1 MILALGGINRTVYGV
16 RSIPSPP
23 QLFSLFDAGRL
34 TRDQLHAA
42 LDLHARE
49 LLVEMVID
57 QTHPVLATI
66 ERKLSQQAAATLI
79 RRHGEPEMREIL
91 RALAEAPD
99 FPPARLLWN
108 VGHTDVPLHC
118 FLRTR
123 HEPVFRILRVD
134 VTRLTAAIAVEHG
147 AMRAKSLAR
156 EEFCLRRG
164 RSGGLV
170 IESRRIVSR

>member
-1 MILALGGINRTVYGV
+1 MVT
-16 RSIPSPP
+16 
-23 QLFSLFDAGRL
+23 
-34 TRDQLHAA
+34 DQ
-42 LDLHARE
+42 
-49 LLVEMVID
+49 V
-57 QTHPVLATI
+57 HPVLAAI

-91 RALAEAPD
+91 RALADEPD

-108 VGHTDVPLHC
+108 VGHGDVPLHC

-123 HEPVFRILRVD
+123 HEPIFRVLRVD

-147 AMRAKSLAR
+147 AVRGKPLIR

-164 RSGGLV
+164 RAGLLV
-170 IESRRIVSR
+170 IRSRRIVSR

>member
-1 MILALGGINRTVYGV
+1 M

-23 QLFSLFDAGRL
+23 QLFSLYEAGRL
-34 TRDQLHAA
+34 TRDELHAA
-42 LDLHARE
+42 LDLHARQ
-49 LLVEMVID
+49 LLEEMLTD
-57 QTHPVLATI
+57 QLHPVLAAI

-91 RALAEAPD
+91 RALADATD

-108 VGHTDVPLHC
+108 IGHADVPLHC

-123 HEPVFRILRVD
+123 HEPVFRVLRVD

-147 AMRAKSLAR
+147 AAREKSLKR

-164 RSGGLV
+164 RSGALV
-170 IESRRIVSR
+170 IESRRNVSR